1 MPIFALIVA
10 GLLVY
15 AIHTGRIRKPLRHE
29 ALAGAVL
36 FVAAVLA
43 TRGAELMA
51 LIAGGVSVALY
62 LSGEAAFRREAAQAA
77 KAYTALGLRPGAGVD
92 EIRAAHRR
100 LSAVA
105 HPDRGGTHEEQQRL
119 NWARD
124 FLLRRIGDGRG

>member
-10 GLLVY
+10 GLLIY

-29 ALAGAVL
+29 ALAGTVL

-43 TRGAELMA
+43 ARGAELTAMLA
-51 LIAGGVSVALY
+51 VGVSLAVY
-62 LSGEAAFRREAAQAA
+62 LTGEAAFRREAAQTA
-77 KAYTALGLRPGAGVD
+77 KAYGALGLRPGAGVD

-119 NWARD
+119 NWSRD
-124 FLLRRIGDGRG
+124 FLLRRIRDGRG